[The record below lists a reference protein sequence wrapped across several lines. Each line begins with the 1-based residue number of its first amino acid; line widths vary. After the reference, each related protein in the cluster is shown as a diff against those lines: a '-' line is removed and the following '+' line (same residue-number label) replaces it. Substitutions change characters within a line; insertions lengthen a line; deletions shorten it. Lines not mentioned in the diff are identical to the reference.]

1 MAAVVAGAVLVL
13 GAVTGCVGAPAFPD
27 RTAIEVDEPR
37 ALFDEAIR
45 TKITG
50 LPPWHTV
57 VVTATTDGPRT
68 VWRGKATFQA
78 DGFGVVDLAE
88 DRPLAG
94 SYGQAD
100 AMGLFWSMRPEKDD
114 VLWFWPPATRERPA
128 YDVRIAVSGEG
139 ELLAERTVTRVALAD
154 GVRHRLLTVEETG
167 LNGDLY
173 LPEEGAPEAAPVL
186 LLGGSEG
193 GNSQMSTAALLAS
206 RGHPALA
213 VCYFR
218 CEGRPQELS
227 EIEVEYFVKAAKF
240 LLRQEGVRERKL
252 VVMGGSRGSEPAQ
265 LLGQHRP
272 ELVEDVV
279 AFASSNWVGPGY
291 PDSSKA
297 AWTRDGKGLPLE
309 AIPLDDVRGTVLG
322 VIGGDDRLW
331 PAETLSTGIAEEHR
345 LLVYEKAGHFVT
357 GPPYLPEADP
367 GHRYG
372 GTRDAN
378 VGAKESAWQEAL
390 ELVRR

>member
-1 MAAVVAGAVLVL
+1 MAGAVTVMAAVA
-13 GAVTGCVGAPAFPD
+13 GCVSEPVFPN
-27 RTAIEVDEPR
+27 RAAIEVDRTR
-37 ALFDEAIR
+37 ALFDQAVQTR
-45 TKITG
+45 ITG

-57 VVTATTDGPRT
+57 VLTATTDGPRT
-68 VWRGKATFQA
+68 VWRSKATFQA
-78 DGFGVVDLAE
+78 DGSGVVDLAE
-88 DRPLAG
+88 DAPLAG
-94 SYGQAD
+94 SYEKAD
-100 AMGLFWSMRPEKDD
+100 AMGLFWSMRPEKRK
-114 VLWFWPPATRERPA
+114 VKWFWPPATRERPA
-128 YDVRIAVSGEG
+128 YEVRIAVSGEG
-139 ELLAERTVTRVALAD
+139 ELLAEHTVNRVALAD
-154 GVRHRLLTVEETG
+154 GVRHRRLTVEKTG

-173 LPEEGAPEAAPVL
+173 LPQDGAPQAAPVL

-227 EIEVEYFVKAAKF
+227 EIEMEYFAKAATY

-279 AFASSNWVGPGY
+279 AFAASNWTGPGY
-291 PDSSKA
+291 PDSTKP
-297 AWTRDGKGLPLE
+297 AWKRNGKGLPL
-309 AIPLDDVRGTVLG
+309 AQIPLGDVRGTVLG
-322 VIGGDDRLW
+322 VVGGDDRLW
-331 PAETLSTGIAEEHR
+331 PAETLSSGIEEEHR

-372 GTRDAN
+372 GSRAAN
-378 VGAKESAWQEAL
+378 VAAKEDAWKEAL
-390 ELVRR
+390 ELVRE